1 MDIVHM
7 GKFIFNCYFR
17 VKHNDMKK
25 TIYLL
30 LLGVVLGLAACSD
43 KKDKGN
49 DSDHDDMDQLTLV
62 VSADQL
68 A

>member
-1 MDIVHM
+1 
-7 GKFIFNCYFR
+7 
-17 VKHNDMKK
+17 MKK